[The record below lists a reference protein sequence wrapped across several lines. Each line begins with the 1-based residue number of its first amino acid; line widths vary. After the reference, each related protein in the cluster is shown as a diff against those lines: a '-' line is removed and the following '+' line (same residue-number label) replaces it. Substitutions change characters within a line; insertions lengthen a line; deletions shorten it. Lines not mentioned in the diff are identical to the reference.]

1 MKHNFIDKYIWLTTF
16 LFCVLLS
23 GTSCKD
29 DVGLPIQTIEL
40 SDEAITAPAFAASF
54 SVDIQANCDWT
65 IEVDGNEGNWADLS
79 LTKAVGMATLD
90 IKLENNDTEENRTL
104 TLTVVANRN
113 RSVAKRLILVQN
125 SSVMKGYMSIPDI
138 RAMAE
143 SNGTY
148 TFSEEKKMRAVVM
161 SSILEENYHEH
172 CIALQSSNFPNSG
185 ITLRTD
191 EPFYVA
197 AGTEIEIELQGAVVS
212 RNTETHL
219 LELKTASDDKIAQT
233 TTSPIVPQAVTVSV
247 AELNTGKYES
257 MYVALSSQV
266 VITDLK
272 KEKLS
277 ENVTMQ
283 TDNDDRFTMYVLK
296 NSTFADKSVPTGGG
310 VLSGIAT
317 PYQDAYAV
325 MPCTEEDIHLSLSR
339 FDGGITLPY
348 VFSLM
353 TTGANDNGKYVLF
366 TKESDVRNNYLT
378 ATDGTGVT
386 LTAHLNASSKAF
398 NYWNDNSGHHNLP
411 MGTWLD
417 GSANYLLFSFPL
429 GQDVV
434 NGFRFSIG
442 MGAQAN
448 APANWQME
456 YSIDKKTWY
465 VAPDA
470 PHIIIPKG
478 KNSGGGKHFFY
489 YSIDVDRTTVP
500 LLRKQT
506 LYIRVS
512 PYDKHTVSG
521 NALSNNNGRLQ
532 VHSCAV
538 LEAIPAFETLRP
550 SGNIVYWEPFDKL
563 TEGLDYRHGDK
574 LAAMM
579 NFCGSDI
586 VSWEETVR
594 GSLSGSHVRQRPGYA
609 QIGYVETQLVA
620 QNAYVNNIGILD
632 TPALGVTGNLQ
643 VSFKAMAYKNTSV
656 YAAGN
661 NTAKDFDGD
670 ARTVKVEI
678 LGGGTIEGATS
689 KIISGLNYTSFKN
702 FTLMVENA
710 RPETCLRFTSA
721 PDTGGFS
728 RWFIDDICVTQ

>member
-29 DVGLPIQTIEL
+29 DVGLPMQTIEL

-138 RAMAE
+138 RAIAE

-191 EPFYVA
+191 EPLYVA

-283 TDNDDRFTMYVLK
+283 TDNDDR
-296 NSTFADKSVPTGGG
+296 
-310 VLSGIAT
+310 
-317 PYQDAYAV
+317 
-325 MPCTEEDIHLSLSR
+325 SLPR

-465 VAPDA
+465 VALDA

-489 YSIDVDRTTVP
+489 YSIDVDRTTIP

-586 VSWEETVR
+586 GSWEETVR
-594 GSLSGSHVRQRPGYA
+594 GNLSGSHVRQRPGYA

-620 QNAYVNNIGILD
+620 QNAYVNNIGILN